1 MVKITVKLYPLRVL
15 NIPQSANL
23 TDVIGI
29 INKYGMAEKVYPDII
44 MDVRTNILYMYCFT
58 AEDALSLIDLCEG
71 EKICGQEI
79 IVERCYKHNPPSP
92 LIGLFDLRIKG
103 LY

>member
-1 MVKITVKLYPLRVL
+1 MKITVWVFPLRVL
-15 NIPQSANL
+15 NVPECATLSDI
-23 TDVIGI
+23 TGMI
-29 INKYGMAEKVYPDII
+29 IKHGLAEKVYPDII
-44 MDVRTNILYMYCFT
+44 MDVRTKTLYLYCFT
-58 AEDALSLIDLCEG
+58 PDAAFALIDLCNG

-79 IVERCYKHNPPSP
+79 IVERCYKQNPPSA